1 MGYCI
6 FQCSW
11 AGYNVNGFV
20 NRIQRF
26 EFLHIKLNMYIIAE
40 NGTAL
45 IIDPNYSEDAVVCNI
60 FTGYI
65 IKGVSDIYIKHK
77 DWFDTERADY
87 RILFVFSGKTI
98 LITCASSGIGRQTA
112 ISLAKL
118 NWSRTLTFVGVRF
131 FVLSSRLAKSIA
143 FSPFL

>member
-1 MGYCI
+1 M
-6 FQCSW
+6 
-11 AGYNVNGFV
+11 NGFV

-77 DWFDTERADY
+77 D
-87 RILFVFSGKTI
+87 
-98 LITCASSGIGRQTA
+98 
-112 ISLAKL
+112 
-118 NWSRTLTFVGVRF
+118 
-131 FVLSSRLAKSIA
+131 
-143 FSPFL
+143 